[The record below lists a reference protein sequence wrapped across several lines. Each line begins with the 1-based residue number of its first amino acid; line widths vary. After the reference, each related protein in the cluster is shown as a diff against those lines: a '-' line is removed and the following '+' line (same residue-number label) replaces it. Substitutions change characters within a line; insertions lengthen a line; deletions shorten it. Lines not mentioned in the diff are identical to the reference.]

1 VTKVTHAISSV
12 QLAKDVVDPVFL
24 LTNGAGTHLTLGQN
38 PTSRYQGGFFNHR
51 FEVYKVI
58 ENLFPIGAGPVT
70 ELCNKFWTVERK
82 RGKLMEKFFL
92 PPGIPGMVYELSEE
106 REIQIDLDCRKI
118 RLGGGGDERWCVI
131 QWAPPSA
138 TYQGDER
145 LPFVLIV
152 IRGAAGV
159 YEDPSP
165 KWFNKLM
172 AGHRDDPRK
181 MMIAMTEAKAAADIA
196 WEKEADDMLEAPVEE
211 ATRAYANLT
220 QDYKL
225 KHIQVS
231 VPGEREG

>member
-1 VTKVTHAISSV
+1 MNKVGSLFVPQSIVEELLRDRKKRADDAESEGAKKLVEYSRDMRSYVMGCPQAPAPFMALLNTQTKYT
-12 QLAKDVVDPVFL
+12 
-24 LTNGAGTHLTLGQN
+24 
-38 PTSRYQGGFFNHR
+38 
-51 FEVYKVI
+51 
-58 ENLFPIGAGPVT
+58 
-70 ELCNKFWTVERK
+70 
-82 RGKLMEKFFL
+82 
-92 PPGIPGMVYELSEE
+92 
-106 REIQIDLDCRKI
+106 DLDCRKI